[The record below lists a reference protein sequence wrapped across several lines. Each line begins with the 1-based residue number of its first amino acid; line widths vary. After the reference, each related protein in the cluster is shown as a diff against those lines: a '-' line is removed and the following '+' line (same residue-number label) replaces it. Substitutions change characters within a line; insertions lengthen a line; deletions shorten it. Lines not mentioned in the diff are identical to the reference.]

1 MWVLAAEI
9 VIVEALNPTYD
20 FMKCRHL
27 TGECM
32 SDYIPEDELDEED
45 EYPAVEIVSEA
56 PVNSS
61 IERERERDFSM
72 TRNRLATHPMRQP
85 PIRLRCQRSGGNG
98 RSGF

>member
-32 SDYIPEDELDEED
+32 SDYIPEDELDED
-45 EYPAVEIVSEA
+45 MYMSLSAPFTCCSIGDATFCAAISAEA
-56 PVNSS
+56 P
-61 IERERERDFSM
+61 
-72 TRNRLATHPMRQP
+72 
-85 PIRLRCQRSGGNG
+85 G
-98 RSGF
+98 